1 MSFEVR
7 YTSVFRKALKR
18 LGKKYPSM
26 RNDFGA
32 IIDDLMHDPLIGTPI
47 GKGCYKVR
55 MAIGSKGK
63 GKSGG
68 ARVITYVRV
77 VHKVVVLL
85 TMFDK
90 SEKESLTDAER
101 DELIAMADELL

>member
-26 RNDFGA
+26 RSDFAA
-32 IIDDLMHDPLIGTPI
+32 ILDDLVNEPLAGTPI

-77 VHKVVVLL
+77 VNKVVWLL

-101 DELIAMADELL
+101 DELITIAEEF

>member
-7 YTSVFRKALKR
+7 YTSVFQKALKR

-26 RNDFGA
+26 RNDFAA
-32 IIDDLMHDPLIGTPI
+32 ILDDLAEDPQAGTPI

-55 MAIGSKGK
+55 MSIGSKSK

-77 VHKVVVLL
+77 VHKVVWLL

-90 SEKESLTDAER
+90 SEKESLSDAER
-101 DELIAMADELL
+101 DELIALAARL